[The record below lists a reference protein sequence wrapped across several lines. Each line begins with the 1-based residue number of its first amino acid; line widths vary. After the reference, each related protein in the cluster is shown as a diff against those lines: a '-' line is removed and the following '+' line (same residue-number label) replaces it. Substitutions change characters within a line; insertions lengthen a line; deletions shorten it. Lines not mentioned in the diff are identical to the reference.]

1 MGGNVMASS
10 RRFRLSLGRALIL
23 ALMLLSAP
31 LLSQA
36 EGIKGPIAPL
46 AVAPDQSLATRGQVQ
61 INPFT
66 DSSGQASGFVAALER
81 QIIANLASVGLL
93 AAAQRRVAELDP
105 PNMLVTQKRSAEPR
119 VQISGSVAVF
129 SADIFI
135 VSLIITDRR
144 QGLQISRYETRAQRE
159 NGSRVANRLSDQIY
173 LYTTKLPGHFDT
185 RIAFIEPQASGD
197 RLALMLSD
205 GSEPQTIMQSKT
217 QLSSPR
223 YRLNPAQLLF
233 VAQQNH
239 LRAIAEQGDR
249 LTAVLQIEGLVGDVE
264 LAPGGRYLVFSRDVK
279 GNEDLYLHNLS
290 NGQERRLTWHPGRDR
305 APQFAP
311 DGQSLLFV
319 SDRSGTLQIHRLL
332 LAESQV
338 ERLSYAGGR
347 YIVPVHSPS
356 EPWVAFTKQ
365 VGAKQY
371 LGLLN
376 PDTGREQLLVTA
388 QELSRPSWSPN
399 GRMLVY
405 HKRNPH
411 SGETEIWTYNL
422 ILMREL
428 HLGEGTL
435 PVWSPPSQRQMAF

>member
-1 MGGNVMASS
+1 
-10 RRFRLSLGRALIL
+10 
-23 ALMLLSAP
+23 MLLSAP

-36 EGIKGPIAPL
+36 KGIKSPIAPL
-46 AVAPDQSLATRGQVQ
+46 AVAPDQSLAARGQVQ

-93 AAAQRRVAELDP
+93 AAAQRRAAELDP
-105 PNMLVTQKRSAEPR
+105 PDLPVTQKRSAEPR

-173 LYTTKLPGHFDT
+173 FYMTGLPGHFDT
-185 RIAFIEPQASGD
+185 RIAFIEAQASGD

-205 GSEPQTIMQSKT
+205 GSEQQTIMQSKA

-249 LTAVLQIEGLVGDVE
+249 STAVLQIEGLVGDVE

-279 GNEDLYLHNLS
+279 GNEDLYLHSLS

-332 LAESQV
+332 LAESKV

-347 YIVPVHSPS
+347 YIAPVHSPS

-405 HKRNPH
+405 HKR
-411 SGETEIWTYNL
+411 SLQSSETEIWTYNL
-422 ILMREL
+422 ILMREQR
-428 HLGEGTL
+428 LGEGTL
-435 PVWSPPSQRQMAF
+435 PVWLPPSQR